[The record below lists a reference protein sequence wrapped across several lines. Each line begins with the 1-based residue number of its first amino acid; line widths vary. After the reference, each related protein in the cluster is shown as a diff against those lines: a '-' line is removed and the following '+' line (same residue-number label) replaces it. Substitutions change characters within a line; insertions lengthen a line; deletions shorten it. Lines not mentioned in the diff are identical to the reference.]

1 MDLFFASLDRVATSE
16 RTVDLIFMLYEAARS
31 LETEMAVGLETVG
44 TTPRSYCVLSKA
56 LEADCTQIDLA
67 KRAGLD
73 KTTMVITI
81 DELEKAGLAE
91 RRPSPS
97 DRRAR
102 IIVVTDKGAEVVARG
117 REVVDRLY
125 ADVLAALPE
134 SERSSFVDG
143 LARLVEDRLAN
154 PPQCEKPLRRRRGS
168 P

>member
-1 MDLFFASLDRVATSE
+1 
-16 RTVDLIFMLYEAARS
+16 
-31 LETEMAVGLETVG
+31 
-44 TTPRSYCVLSKA
+44 
-56 LEADCTQIDLA
+56 
-67 KRAGLD
+67 
-73 KTTMVITI
+73 MVITI

-102 IIVVTDKGAEVVARG
+102 IIAVTDKGAEVVARG

-143 LARLVEDRLAN
+143 LARLVEERLAN
-154 PPQCEKPLRRRRGS
+154 PPQCEKPVRRRRGS
-168 P
+168 L